1 MCIHMTDMK
10 LFQSALAKDLE
21 DLRDGDGNRDGNDDA
36 QCKVDDV

>member
-1 MCIHMTDMK
+1 MK

-21 DLRDGDGNRDGNDDA
+21 ELRGGDGNGNDTDA